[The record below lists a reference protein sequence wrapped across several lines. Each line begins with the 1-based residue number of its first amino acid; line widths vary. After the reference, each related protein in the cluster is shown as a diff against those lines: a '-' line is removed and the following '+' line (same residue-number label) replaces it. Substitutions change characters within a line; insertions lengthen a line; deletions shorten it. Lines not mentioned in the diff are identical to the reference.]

1 MFVSTKMEMKTMTET
16 KIEFKCLKCGNY
28 YDPNINLE
36 CPVCGKKQKLEHLNS
51 MKSHKNSSFIAKPGL
66 H

>member
-1 MFVSTKMEMKTMTET
+1 MEMKTMTET
-16 KIEFKCLKCGNY
+16 KIEFKCLKCGTH

-36 CPVCGKKQKLEHLNS
+36 CPVCGKQQKLSTHHNP
-51 MKSHKNSSFIAKPGL
+51 KHIIKT